1 MYKLGKFQNSLIER
15 YMVIGVYNTGE
26 LPPVFSKITKEINKV
41 LLTNFSEGLKKII
54 YKFQ

>member
-41 LLTNFSEGLKKII
+41 LLINFRGGFKKN
-54 YKFQ
+54 YL